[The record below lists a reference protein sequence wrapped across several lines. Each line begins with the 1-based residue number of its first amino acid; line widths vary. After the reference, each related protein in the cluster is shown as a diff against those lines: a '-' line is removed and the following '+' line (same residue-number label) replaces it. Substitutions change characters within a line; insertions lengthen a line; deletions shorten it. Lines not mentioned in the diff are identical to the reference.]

1 MSHIFAL
8 MLALLLLLTPVLASA
23 ELAGT
28 VSDDYEP
35 LYTFA
40 EPYGFKLGGCFGFW
54 DMNNATYMDFL
65 DDHFN
70 SLTCT
75 NETKAYSLLD
85 QFQSQASEDGMP
97 GMNYGRADA
106 MISWAQ

>member
-1 MSHIFAL
+1 MTRIILVFLAAVLCL
-8 MLALLLLLTPVLASA
+8 MPILSCA

-40 EPYGFKLGGCFGFW
+40 EPYGFKLGGAFGFW
-54 DMNNATYMDFL
+54 DMQNKTFMEFL

-70 SLTCT
+70 KTICV
-75 NETKAYSLLD
+75 YS
-85 QFQSQASEDGMP
+85 
-97 GMNYGRADA
+97 
-106 MISWAQ
+106 

>member
-40 EPYGFKLGGCFGFW
+40 EPYGFKLGGCFGIW

-75 NETKAYSLLD
+75 NETKA
-85 QFQSQASEDGMP
+85 
-97 GMNYGRADA
+97 
-106 MISWAQ
+106 